1 MRIKNISDLID
12 GRVYWHL
19 FVENYCHW
27 QIKVRPSTFM
37 SGENWNDMIVYDDEE
52 EAKVEANH
60 LQTSINNLVI
70 K

>member
-1 MRIKNISDLID
+1 
-12 GRVYWHL
+12 
-19 FVENYCHW
+19 
-27 QIKVRPSTFM
+27 M